1 MLGAKEGSTPSEEEM
16 IECAKMANA
25 HDFISKLGEG
35 YDTIIGEKGALL
47 TRVKK
52 QRIAIARALIRKPS
66 TLLLDKD
73 TSTLDTQSEKI
84 VQDALEK
91 ALNE

>member
-1 MLGAKEGSTPSEEEM
+1 
-16 IECAKMANA
+16 MANA

-47 TRVKK
+47 SGVKK
-52 QRIAIARALIRKPS
+52 QRIAIARTLIRKQS
-66 TLLLDKD
+66 TLFLDKD
-73 TSTLDTQSEKI
+73 TSTPDTQSEKI